1 MLGRLRMSVDECIG
15 KYKEF
20 MGMVFKHGLLKP
32 IGVLVGSE
40 LYSASTLET
49 IIKEL
54 IKERLGRDDANL
66 FDEDDGVVD
75 EKCYGGVTW
84 GHGRSTDCCRI
95 RHG

>member
-49 IIKEL
+49 IIKKL
-54 IKERLGRDDANL
+54 IKERLGSDDVNFL
-66 FDEDDGVVD
+66 DEGDGLAD
-75 EKCYGGVTW
+75 EKEHRCKMYF
-84 GHGRSTDCCRI
+84 HSYMSEIDF
-95 RHG
+95 